1 MISLTVNNYIIN
13 TIIIS
18 RQTLR
23 MNLNN
28 VLDLF
33 DHNRIFKYST
43 REAVKVEC
51 KHNGIVNCTLAR
63 TQSAVAAE
71 RDVTCING

>member
-1 MISLTVNNYIIN
+1 MITTKTL
-13 TIIIS
+13 S

-33 DHNRIFKYST
+33 DYNRSFKYST

-63 TQSAVAAE
+63 TRSAVAAE
-71 RDVTCING
+71 RDVTCIKG